1 MNDSRRF
8 LLAIGLSVLVF
19 VVWNHFFAPP
29 PPTTQENPGPVAV
42 PTALALPATAEA
54 AAASALKEAAA
65 QTAQVVAATYTIKN
79 DHASYTINENLQI
92 VDAQALHG
100 RFAFADIVGSRP
112 PVQLFVVDEQRQL
125 RPLRFAWQTQ
135 AAQHGE
141 NYLSGEDHAHKLK
154 ANVFIDDL
162 GFLHVQLHGKA
173 LFKLQVQWQ
182 VAEEK
187 FETGMMREYVYL
199 TTSDDRINV
208 GSSKSIDGKMRWFGV
223 DYRYHFFGV
232 IFPDRLGLRAEILKD
247 GTAALGLL
255 DPYQDLD
262 LKFIFTKKNYD
273 DLVALGDQLDQ
284 TVNFGMFSFLS
295 IPILRCLQLFYGW
308 VHNYGV
314 AIIFLTILIRLLTFP
329 LQYKSYK
336 SMKRMQDLS
345 PEIARIK
352 EKFKDEPQRLQQ
364 ETMALFKQSG
374 ANPLGGC
381 LPLLLQMP
389 IFFAFY
395 RVLYSA
401 VELVDAPFI
410 FYIHDLSSKDP
421 YYILPLLMGLGMFI
435 QQKMTPSP
443 TADKNQKKIMLLMPI
458 VFTFIMANFA
468 AGLNLYIFVSTI
480 FGIFQQKL
488 VYKAMEREKARAL
501 SKK

>member
-1 MNDSRRF
+1 MNDNRRF

-19 VVWNHFFAPP
+19 IVWNHFFAPP
-29 PPTTQENPGPVAV
+29 PPVTNENQSPVAA
-42 PTALALPATAEA
+42 PTAVAVASTPTPAAELAVAPTEIKQATF
-54 AAASALKEAAA
+54 
-65 QTAQVVAATYTIKN
+65 TVKN
-79 DHASYTINENLQI
+79 ADASYTINESLQI
-92 VDAQALHG
+92 VDATALHG
-100 RFAFADIVGSRP
+100 RFTFADIVGARP
-112 PVQLFVVDEQRQL
+112 PVQLFLVDDQRQL
-125 RPLRFAWQTQ
+125 RPLNFAWQ
-135 AAQHGE
+135 AQTSPSNGD
-141 NYLSGEDHAHKLK
+141 YLTGFDPVHKIK
-154 ANVFIDDL
+154 ANVFIDDR
-162 GFLHVQLHGKA
+162 GFLHAQLHSET

-199 TTSDDRINV
+199 TTSDDRTNI
-208 GSSKSIDGKMRWFGV
+208 GSSKSFDGKMRWFGV
-223 DYRYHFFGV
+223 DYRYHFFGI
-232 IFPDRLGLRAEILKD
+232 IFPDRLGLRGEILKD

-255 DPYQDLD
+255 DPYQNLD

-345 PEIARIK
+345 PEIAKIK
-352 EKFKDEPQRLQQ
+352 EKYKDEPQRLQQ

-421 YYILPLLMGLGMFI
+421 YYILPLLMGLAMFV

>member
-19 VVWNHFFAPP
+19 VVWNHFFTPP
-29 PPTTQENPGPVAV
+29 PPV
-42 PTALALPATAEA
+42 PMDNQSPATAPTAVAVASSTTPAPTAELA
-54 AAASALKEAAA
+54 AAKP
-65 QTAQVVAATYTIKN
+65 QVQQAIFTIKN
-79 DHASYTINENLQI
+79 NNASYTINENLQI

-100 RFAFADIVGSRP
+100 RFPFADIVGSNP
-112 PVQLFVVDEQRQL
+112 PVQLFLVDEQRQL
-125 RPLRFAWQTQ
+125 RPLNFVWHAQ
-135 AAQHGE
+135 ASGSGE
-141 NYLSGEDHAHKLK
+141 NYLSGVDHVSKIKVNA
-154 ANVFIDDL
+154 FIDDA
-162 GFLHVQLHGKA
+162 GFLHFQLHGDT
-173 LFKLQVQWQ
+173 LFKIQVQWK
-182 VAEEK
+182 VPEEK

-199 TTSDDRINV
+199 TTSDDRLNV

-223 DYRYHFFGV
+223 DYRYHFFGI

-308 VHNYGV
+308 IHNYGV

-345 PEIARIK
+345 PEIAKIK

-421 YYILPLLMGLGMFI
+421 YYVLPLLMGLAMFV

-443 TADKNQKKIMLLMPI
+443 TADNKQKKIMLLMPV